1 MLGTAIM
8 TVISFLV
15 MFLMILGTV
24 YTNKILDNQDYIS
37 SILRSYITKMEMKG
51 CLNQAETEALV
62 KDLKEYGMTEI
73 HLYGNFAA
81 GVSNAAIA
89 ESYGTADYADYVQLR
104 VKGTM
109 KAKSLKES
117 SGSFLNLTV
126 SGQEYQVDLKQK
138 GIAVR

>member
-1 MLGTAIM
+1 MLGTALM

-15 MFLMILGTV
+15 MFLMILGTI

-37 SILRSYITKMEMKG
+37 SILRSYVTKMELKG

-73 HLYGNFAA
+73 RLYGNFAE
-81 GVSNAAIA
+81 GVSNAAIT
-89 ESYGTADYADYVQLR
+89 ESYGAADYTEYVQLR

-109 KAKSLKES
+109 KVKSLEETSK
-117 SGSFLNLTV
+117 SFLGLV
-126 SGQEYQVDLKQK
+126 VAVKEFPVDLKQK